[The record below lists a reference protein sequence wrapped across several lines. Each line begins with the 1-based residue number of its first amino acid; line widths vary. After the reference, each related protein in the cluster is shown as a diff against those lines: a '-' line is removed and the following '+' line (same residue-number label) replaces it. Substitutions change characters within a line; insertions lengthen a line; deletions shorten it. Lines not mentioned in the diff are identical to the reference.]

1 MDNNVIASPSDELL
15 VNRNIKDSVF
25 RNLFSDKKYLFQLYQ
40 ALHPE
45 DKETTIDDLE
55 YVTLENVLVRDIYN
69 DLGVRIGDKL
79 LLLIEA
85 QSTWT
90 ENIIIRC
97 LLYMARTLQD
107 YLKSTSQSLFSEK
120 LVHVPEPELYVI
132 YTGDSVI
139 EKEYISLSETFFE
152 GKQTA
157 LDVRVKVVVDGKE
170 GDIINQYVVFTKVI
184 NDQVKIYG
192 RTREAITEAIRICK
206 NRNILKD
213 YLTSREKEVVD
224 IMITLFDQQEVLE
237 DYIASEV
244 REQTEKKDKQTAKM
258 LYDAGVPVETIANS
272 LKRSIRII
280 EKWLGLVPQAY

>member
-1 MDNNVIASPSDELL
+1 MDNKVVPASSDDLL

-45 DKETTIDDLE
+45 DQETTIDDLE

-69 DLGVRIGDKL
+69 DLGVQVGDRL

-85 QSTWT
+85 QSSWT

-97 LLYMARTLQD
+97 LMYMARTLQE
-107 YLKSTSQSLFSEK
+107 YFKKTSQSLFSEK
-120 LVHVPEPELYVI
+120 RVHIPEPELYVI

-139 EKEYISLSETFFE
+139 ERDYISLSDSFFR
-152 GKQTA
+152 GKRTA
-157 LDVRVKVVVDGKE
+157 IDVSVKVIVDGKE

-184 NDQVKIYG
+184 NDQVKKYG

-206 NRNILKD
+206 DRNILKE

-237 DYIASEV
+237 DYVASEK
-244 REQTEKKDKQTAKM
+244 REQAEMTAKK
-258 LYDAGVPVETIANS
+258 LYAKHVPVEDIADVVGY
-272 LKRSIRII
+272 RIKI
-280 EKWLGLVPQAY
+280 VEKWLGLIPQA

>member
-1 MDNNVIASPSDELL
+1 MIKSPSNEIL

-79 LLLIEA
+79 IVLIEA

-97 LLYMARTLQD
+97 LMYMARTLQD
-107 YLKSTSQSLFSEK
+107 YFKQTSQSLFSEK
-120 LVHVPEPELYVI
+120 LVHMPEPELYVI
-132 YTGDSVI
+132 YTGDAVI
-139 EKEYISLSETFFE
+139 NKEYISLSDIFFG
-152 GKQTA
+152 GKEIA
-157 LDVRVKVVVDGKE
+157 IDVRVKVIVDGKE
-170 GDIINQYVVFTKVI
+170 GDIINQYVVFTKVM
-184 NDQVKIYG
+184 NDQIKIYG
-192 RTREAITEAIRICK
+192 RTREAIVEAIRICK
-206 NRNILKD
+206 DRNILKD

-237 DYIASEV
+237 DYVASEK
-244 REQTEKKDKQTAKM
+244 REQAMDIARTMYDSGISIEIIAKS
-258 LYDAGVPVETIANS
+258 VKESVKTIE
-272 LKRSIRII
+272 R
-280 EKWLGLVPQAY
+280 WLGLIPQMY

>member
-1 MDNNVIASPSDELL
+1 MDNKVVPASSDDLL

-45 DKETTIDDLE
+45 DQETTIDDLE

-69 DLGVRIGDKL
+69 DLGVQVGDRL

-85 QSTWT
+85 QSSWT

-97 LLYMARTLQD
+97 LMYMARTLQE
-107 YLKSTSQSLFSEK
+107 YFKKTSQSLFSEK
-120 LVHVPEPELYVI
+120 RVHIPEPELYVI

-139 EKEYISLSETFFE
+139 ERDYISLSDSFFR
-152 GKQTA
+152 GKRTA
-157 LDVRVKVVVDGKE
+157 IDVSVKVIVDGKE

-184 NDQVKIYG
+184 NDQVKKYG

-206 NRNILKD
+206 DRNILKE

-237 DYIASEV
+237 DYVASEK
-244 REQTEKKDKQTAKM
+244 REQAEMTAKK
-258 LYDAGVPVETIANS
+258 LYAKHVPVEDIADVVGY
-272 LKRSIRII
+272 RIKI
-280 EKWLGLVPQAY
+280 VEKWLGLMPQA

>member
-1 MDNNVIASPSDELL
+1 MGDNGISSASDDLL
-15 VNRNIKDSVF
+15 VNRNVKDSVF

-45 DKETTIDDLE
+45 DKDTTIDDLE

-69 DLGVRIGDKL
+69 DLGVRVGDKL

-97 LLYMARTLQD
+97 LMYMARTLQD
-107 YLKSTSQSLFSEK
+107 YFKQTSQSLFSEK
-120 LVHVPEPELYVI
+120 LVHMPEPELYVI

-139 EKEYISLSETFFE
+139 DKEYISLSETFFG

-157 LDVRVKVVVDGKE
+157 LDVRVKVVLDGKE

-184 NDQVKIYG
+184 NDQVKRYG

-237 DYIASEV
+237 DYIASDR
-244 REQTEKKDKQTAKM
+244 REQAEKNAKETAKT
-258 LYDAGVPVETIANS
+258 LYDNGVAVDIIAKS
-272 LKRSIRII
+272 VKRSVRTI
-280 EKWLGLVPQAY
+280 ENWLGLVPQV

>member
-1 MDNNVIASPSDELL
+1 M
-15 VNRNIKDSVF
+15 
-25 RNLFSDKKYLFQLYQ
+25 
-40 ALHPE
+40 
-45 DKETTIDDLE
+45 
-55 YVTLENVLVRDIYN
+55 TLENVLVRDIYN

-85 QSTWT
+85 QSTWI

-152 GKQTA
+152 GRQTV

-184 NDQVKIYG
+184 NDQVKKYG

-237 DYIASEV
+237 DYVASEK
-244 REQTEKKDKQTAKM
+244 REQAMDYART
-258 LYDAGVPVETIANS
+258 LYDNGVSIEIIAKTVKQSVKTVE
-272 LKRSIRII
+272 R
-280 EKWLGLVPQAY
+280 WLGLVPQVY

>member
-1 MDNNVIASPSDELL
+1 MDNNAVSASSDELL
-15 VNRNIKDSVF
+15 VNRSIKDSVF

-69 DLGVRIGDKL
+69 DLGVRIGDKII
-79 LLLIEA
+79 LLIEA

-97 LLYMARTLQD
+97 LMYMARTLQD
-107 YLKSTSQSLFSEK
+107 YFKQTSQSLFSEK
-120 LVHVPEPELYVI
+120 LVHMPEPELYVI

-139 EKEYISLSETFFE
+139 DKEYISLSETFFG
-152 GKQTA
+152 GKQTS

-192 RTREAITEAIRICK
+192 RKREAITEAIRICK
-206 NRNILKD
+206 DRNILKD

-237 DYIASEV
+237 DYIASDR
-244 REQTEKKDKQTAKM
+244 REQAMDYART
-258 LYDAGVPVETIANS
+258 LYDSGVSIEIIAKTVKQSVKTVE
-272 LKRSIRII
+272 R
-280 EKWLGLVPQAY
+280 WLGLVPQAF